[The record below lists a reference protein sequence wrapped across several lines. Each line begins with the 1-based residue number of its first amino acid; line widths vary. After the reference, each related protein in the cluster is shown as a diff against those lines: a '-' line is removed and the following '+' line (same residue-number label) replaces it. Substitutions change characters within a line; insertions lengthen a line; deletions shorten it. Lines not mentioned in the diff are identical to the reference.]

1 MASVSSVTA
10 ATTKKI
16 QTKGQTKCHR
26 LKIMVTLM
34 TGLTK
39 KKIGALWIVLYSVQ

>member
-16 QTKGQTKCHR
+16 QTTGQTKCHR
-26 LKIMVTLM
+26 LKEN
-34 TGLTK
+34 GNAYDRANK
-39 KKIGALWIVLYSVQ
+39 KKIGALWIVLYIVQ